1 VIYHHPSLPISSLIS
16 KLLLAFKPSYLL
28 GIKAFRQLQF
38 ADLAWFSLSL
48 VIFKLALSFKN
59 LSAAFAM
66 DDNVASVQMLSAA
79 D

>member
-1 VIYHHPSLPISSLIS
+1 MVYRHPSLPISSLTS
-16 KLLLAFKPSYLL
+16 KLLLAFKPSHLL

-59 LSAAFAM
+59 LSATFAM